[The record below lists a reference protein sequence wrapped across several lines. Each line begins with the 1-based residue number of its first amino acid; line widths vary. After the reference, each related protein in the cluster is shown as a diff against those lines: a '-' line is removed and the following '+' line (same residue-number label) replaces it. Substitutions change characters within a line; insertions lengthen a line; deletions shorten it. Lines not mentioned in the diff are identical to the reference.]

1 MLLMIYLD
9 LSDAFSKAVTG
20 TTILHLSHQRY
31 FLCKVVRHDAAG
43 QDRHHIQCLGR
54 ALTDQ
59 CCQVCLR
66 VMFTAILG
74 GFMDH
79 QFGLDVKRAL
89 LKPMVEGSIEVYL
102 RVSQELLPTPARAH
116 YTFNLRDLSKVFQGI
131 LMIKARQVGLQTA
144 QTHGP
149 AALE

>member
-1 MLLMIYLD
+1 MD
-9 LSDAFSKAVTG
+9 
-20 TTILHLSHQRY
+20 RR
-31 FLCKVVRHDAAG
+31 VV
-43 QDRHHIQCLGR
+43 
-54 ALTDQ
+54 
-59 CCQVCLR
+59 QVCLR

-102 RVSQELLPTPARAH
+102 RVGQDLLPTPARAH

-131 LMIKARQVGLQTA
+131 LMIKARQVGQRCVEHVRMHQPNA
-144 QTHGP
+144 CRKI
-149 AALE
+149 

>member
-1 MLLMIYLD
+1 
-9 LSDAFSKAVTG
+9 
-20 TTILHLSHQRY
+20 
-31 FLCKVVRHDAAG
+31 
-43 QDRHHIQCLGR
+43 
-54 ALTDQ
+54 
-59 CCQVCLR
+59 
-66 VMFTAILG
+66 
-74 GFMDH
+74 MDH

-131 LMIKARQVGLQTA
+131 LMIKARQVGLHTA

-149 AALE
+149 AAQWPCIWQCCTQHFLCMRM

>member
-1 MLLMIYLD
+1 
-9 LSDAFSKAVTG
+9 
-20 TTILHLSHQRY
+20 
-31 FLCKVVRHDAAG
+31 
-43 QDRHHIQCLGR
+43 
-54 ALTDQ
+54 
-59 CCQVCLR
+59 
-66 VMFTAILG
+66 MFTAILG

-131 LMIKARQVGLQTA
+131 LMIKARQVGLHTHKHTA
-144 QTHGP
+144 LQPSIAMHVAVLHTTISVCEDVGLSHGTGSAIRMLVQSSP
-149 AALE
+149 VRK

>member
-1 MLLMIYLD
+1 
-9 LSDAFSKAVTG
+9 
-20 TTILHLSHQRY
+20 
-31 FLCKVVRHDAAG
+31 
-43 QDRHHIQCLGR
+43 
-54 ALTDQ
+54 
-59 CCQVCLR
+59 
-66 VMFTAILG
+66 
-74 GFMDH
+74 MDH

-131 LMIKARQVGLQTA
+131 LMIKARQVGLHMA

-149 AALE
+149 AALDCHAFGSAVYNTVCV

>member
-1 MLLMIYLD
+1 M
-9 LSDAFSKAVTG
+9 
-20 TTILHLSHQRY
+20 
-31 FLCKVVRHDAAG
+31 
-43 QDRHHIQCLGR
+43 
-54 ALTDQ
+54 
-59 CCQVCLR
+59 
-66 VMFTAILG
+66 MFTAILG

-131 LMIKARQVGLQTA
+131 LMLKARQVGLHTHTCTHASTA
-144 QTHGP
+144 LQPWIAMHLAVRYTTNFCV
-149 AALE
+149 

>member
-1 MLLMIYLD
+1 
-9 LSDAFSKAVTG
+9 
-20 TTILHLSHQRY
+20 
-31 FLCKVVRHDAAG
+31 
-43 QDRHHIQCLGR
+43 
-54 ALTDQ
+54 
-59 CCQVCLR
+59 
-66 VMFTAILG
+66 MFTAILG

-131 LMIKARQVGLQTA
+131 LMIKARQVGLHT
-144 QTHGP
+144 QTHGSATFNCHACGS
-149 AALE
+149 AAHNSFCVCVCV

>member
-1 MLLMIYLD
+1 
-9 LSDAFSKAVTG
+9 
-20 TTILHLSHQRY
+20 
-31 FLCKVVRHDAAG
+31 
-43 QDRHHIQCLGR
+43 
-54 ALTDQ
+54 
-59 CCQVCLR
+59 
-66 VMFTAILG
+66 MFTAILG

-131 LMIKARQVGLQTA
+131 LMIKARQVGLHTHVHGTQA
-144 QTHGP
+144 QISGLGLPCIWQCCTQQLYVCEDVSLSLP
-149 AALE
+149 LSR